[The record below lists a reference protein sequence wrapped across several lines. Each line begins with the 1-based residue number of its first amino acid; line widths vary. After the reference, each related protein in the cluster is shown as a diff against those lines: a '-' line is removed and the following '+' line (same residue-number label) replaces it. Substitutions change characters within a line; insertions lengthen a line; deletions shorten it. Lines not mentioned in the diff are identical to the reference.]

1 MNLKQIQ
8 KSLFSWRLACL
19 MVVMMFLSMAKPV
32 TSQTSSDRNSTL
44 MRYYCSQYFGMNE
57 TYFYQNLNT
66 TLSSLRRQLSVNRV
80 RYAVARTLLNGESVW
95 GLASCRGYVSTTDCV
110 ACYDYAVSQLRVC
123 GRGNG
128 AHAFYNDCDVRYEN
142 NNFYADA
149 NIRAGIVICG
159 NITSPQ
165 QTEFRKTV
173 EGLISDLRT
182 ATPRTSDFYAAST
195 RALPDSSGTVY
206 GIAQCNQNLSQSVC
220 EDCLNSRYSSLD
232 DCLPNTNGRA
242 IDNGCF
248 MRYSSTPFFGQ
259 NQTTNIAPLLW
270 DENSNKKRSII
281 GGVVGGVCLLL
292 LVLAFV
298 LWRLRS
304 KKTSR
309 SQQDKSTG
317 STELLQGPARY
328 SYNDLKIATENF
340 SDDYKIGGGV
350 FGEVYK
356 GTLKD
361 GETVAIKKTIM
372 ASTRGKIHFDD
383 ELKIISNV
391 HHRHLIRLLGY
402 CSKGP
407 LLFLVHE
414 FMDNGSLDQFLY
426 GDKSRNLSWRQRFEI
441 IFGTA
446 RGLAYLHEQYHVT
459 IIHRDIK
466 TSNILLDDE
475 LQPKIADFGL
485 IRLLPEDKTHLSTK
499 LAGSLDS
506 GYVAPEYAIHG
517 QLSEKVDTYSFGI
530 VVLEIVSGKRC
541 DDVIDDKSVN
551 QSLLDQA
558 WNLYENGTHVNLIDN
573 RLDASEYAAEDVM
586 KIIEIALMCT
596 QSKVSARPAMSEVVT
611 LLSDKSLDEIPPVR
625 STFHEDDIKI
635 PIDTSISLSSNA
647 TASTVQV
654 SGR

>member
-1 MNLKQIQ
+1 
-8 KSLFSWRLACL
+8 
-19 MVVMMFLSMAKPV
+19 
-32 TSQTSSDRNSTL
+32 
-44 MRYYCSQYFGMNE
+44 
-57 TYFYQNLNT
+57 
-66 TLSSLRRQLSVNRV
+66 
-80 RYAVARTLLNGESVW
+80 
-95 GLASCRGYVSTTDCV
+95 
-110 ACYDYAVSQLRVC
+110 
-123 GRGNG
+123 
-128 AHAFYNDCDVRYEN
+128 
-142 NNFYADA
+142 
-149 NIRAGIVICG
+149 
-159 NITSPQ
+159 
-165 QTEFRKTV
+165 
-173 EGLISDLRT
+173 
-182 ATPRTSDFYAAST
+182 
-195 RALPDSSGTVY
+195 
-206 GIAQCNQNLSQSVC
+206 
-220 EDCLNSRYSSLD
+220 
-232 DCLPNTNGRA
+232 
-242 IDNGCF
+242 

-259 NQTTNIAPLLW
+259 NQTTNITPLLW
-270 DENSNKKRSII
+270 DGNSNKRSII

-328 SYNDLKIATENF
+328 SYNDLKVATENF
-340 SDDYKIGGGV
+340 SDEYKIGGGV

-361 GETVAIKKTIM
+361 GETVAIKKTVM

-426 GDKSRNLSWRQRFEI
+426 GDKSRNLSWRQ
-441 IFGTA
+441 
-446 RGLAYLHEQYHVT
+446 
-459 IIHRDIK
+459 RDIK

-530 VVLEIVSGKRC
+530 VVLEIISGKRC
-541 DDVIDDKSVN
+541 HDVIDDKSVN
-551 QSLLDQA
+551 QSLLDHA

-596 QSKVSARPAMSEVVT
+596 QTQVSARPAMSEVVT

-647 TASTVQV
+647 TASSVQV

>member
-1 MNLKQIQ
+1 
-8 KSLFSWRLACL
+8 
-19 MVVMMFLSMAKPV
+19 MFLSTAKPA
-32 TSQTSSDRNSTL
+32 TSQSNRNSTL
-44 MRYYCSQYFGMNE
+44 MRYYCSQYYGMNE

-66 TLSSLRRQLSVNRV
+66 TISTLRRQLLVT

-95 GLASCRGYVSTTDCV
+95 GLATCRGYVSTPNCV
-110 ACYDYAVSQLRVC
+110 ACFDYAVAQLRVC

-142 NNFYADA
+142 NNFYPDA

-159 NITSPQ
+159 NTTSPQ
-165 QTEFRKTV
+165 QSNFRKSV

-182 ATPRTSDFYAAST
+182 AAPRTPNFYAAST
-195 RALPDSSGTVY
+195 REIPDTNATVY
-206 GIAQCNQNLSQSVC
+206 AIAQCNLNLTQTVC
-220 EDCLNSRYSSLD
+220 EDCLNSRYTSLD

-248 MRYSSTPFFGQ
+248 MRYASTPFFAL
-259 NQTTNIAPLLW
+259 NQTTDITPFLW
-270 DENSNKKRSII
+270 DDNSNKKKAII
-281 GGVVGGVCLLL
+281 GGVVGGVCFLLM
-292 LVLAFV
+292 LVIAFF

-304 KKTSR
+304 KKR
-309 SQQDKSTG
+309 SGGQRDKSTG
-317 STELLQGPARY
+317 SVELLQGPARY
-328 SYNDLKIATENF
+328 SYNDLKVATENF
-340 SDDYKIGGGV
+340 SDEYKIGGGV
-350 FGEVYK
+350 FGEVFK

-361 GETVAIKKTIM
+361 GETVAIKRTIM
-372 ASTRGKIHFDD
+372 ASTKGKIHFND

-407 LLFLVHE
+407 LLYLVHE
-414 FMDNGSLDQFLY
+414 FMENGSLDQFLY
-426 GDKSRNLSWRQRFEI
+426 GDKSRNLSWKQRFDI

-459 IIHRDIK
+459 VIHRDIK

-485 IRLLPEDKTHLSTK
+485 IRLLPEDKTHISTK
-499 LAGSLDS
+499 LAESLDNC
-506 GYVAPEYAIHG
+506 YIAPEYAIHG

-530 VVLEIVSGKRC
+530 VVLEIISGKRC
-541 DDVIDDKSVN
+541 TDVIDEKSVHLN
-551 QSLLDQA
+551 LLDHA
-558 WNLYENGTHVNLIDN
+558 WNLYENGTHVSLVDE
-573 RLDASEYAAEDVM
+573 RLDPSEYASEDAS

-596 QSKVSARPAMSEVVT
+596 QSQVSARPAMSEVVT
-611 LLSDKSLDEIPPVR
+611 LLSDKSVDEMPTVR
-625 STFHEDDIKI
+625 STYQEDDVKI
-635 PIDTSISLSSNA
+635 QVDSSMSLSSNA
-647 TASTVQV
+647 TASSVQV

>member
-1 MNLKQIQ
+1 MTMKQVE
-8 KSLFSWRLACL
+8 KNWFSWRLASL
-19 MVVMMFLSMAKPV
+19 MVVMMFLSMAKPL
-32 TSQTSSDRNSTL
+32 TSQSTDANST
-44 MRYYCSQYFGMNE
+44 MVRYYCSEFYGMNAK
-57 TYFYQNLNT
+57 YFFQNVNT
-66 TLSSLRRQLSVNRV
+66 TLSNLRRQLLVNPV
-80 RYAVARTLLNGESVW
+80 HYAVARTLINGAAVW
-95 GLASCRGYVSTTDCV
+95 GVASCRGYVSTTNCI
-110 ACYDYAVSQLRVC
+110 ACFDDAVVLLRAC
-123 GRGNG
+123 GRGSG
-128 AHAFYNDCDVRYEN
+128 AHAFYNDCDLRYEN
-142 NNFYADA
+142 YNFYADA
-149 NIRAGIVICG
+149 NNRGGIVICG
-159 NITSPQ
+159 NTRSPQ

-173 EGLISDLRT
+173 EGLISDLRK

-195 RALPDSSGTVY
+195 RALPGRSRTVY
-206 GIAQCNQNLSQSVC
+206 GIAQCNLNLSQSVC
-220 EDCLNSRYSSLD
+220 EDCLTPRYSSLD
-232 DCLPNTNGRA
+232 DCLPSTNGWT
-242 IDNGCF
+242 INNGCF
-248 MRYSSTPFFGQ
+248 MRYSSTPFFRL
-259 NQTTNIAPLLW
+259 NQTTNITPLLW
-270 DENSNKKRSII
+270 DGNSNKKRSII
-281 GGVVGGVCLLL
+281 GGVVGCVCFLLF
-292 LVLAFV
+292 VIAFV
-298 LWRLRS
+298 VWRLIS
-304 KKTSR
+304 KKTSGL
-309 SQQDKSTG
+309 QQDKSTG

-328 SYNDLKIATENF
+328 SYNDLKVATENF
-340 SDDYKIGGGV
+340 SDQCKIGGGV

-356 GTLKD
+356 GILKD
-361 GETVAIKKTIM
+361 GGFVAIKKTVM
-372 ASTRGKIHFDD
+372 ASTRGKIHFND

-414 FMDNGSLDQFLY
+414 FMNNGSLDQFLY
-426 GDKSRNLSWRQRFEI
+426 GDKSRNLSWKQRFEI

-499 LAGSLDS
+499 LAGSLNS

-541 DDVIDDKSVN
+541 KDVIDDKSVD
-551 QSLLDQA
+551 QSLLDHA
-558 WNLYENGTHVNLIDN
+558 WNLYESGTHVNLIDN

-596 QSKVSARPAMSEVVT
+596 QSQVSSRPAMSEVVT
-611 LLSDKSLDEIPPVR
+611 LLSDKSLDEMPPIK
-625 STFHEDDIKI
+625 SMFHEDDIKI
-635 PIDTSISLSSNA
+635 PTDTSISLSSDA

>member
-1 MNLKQIQ
+1 MNLKQME
-8 KSLFSWRLACL
+8 KSLLSWRLACL

-80 RYAVARTLLNGESVW
+80 RYALARTLLNGESVW
-95 GLASCRGYVSTTDCV
+95 GLASCRGYVSNTNCV
-110 ACYDYAVSQLRVC
+110 ACFDYAVSQLRVC

-195 RALPDSSGTVY
+195 RALPDRSGTVY

-259 NQTTNIAPLLW
+259 NQTTNITPLLW
-270 DENSNKKRSII
+270 DGNSNNKRSII

-328 SYNDLKIATENF
+328 SYNDLKVATENF

-361 GETVAIKKTIM
+361 GETVAIKKTVM

-530 VVLEIVSGKRC
+530 VVLEIISGKRC

-551 QSLLDQA
+551 LSLLDHA

-596 QSKVSARPAMSEVVT
+596 QSQVSARPAMSEVVT
-611 LLSDKSLDEIPPVR
+611 LLSDKSVDEIPPVR